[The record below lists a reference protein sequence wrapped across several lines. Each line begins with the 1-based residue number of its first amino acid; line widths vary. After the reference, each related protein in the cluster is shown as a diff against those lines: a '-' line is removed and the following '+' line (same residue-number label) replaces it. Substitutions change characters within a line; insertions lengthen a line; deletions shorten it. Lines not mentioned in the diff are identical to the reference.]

1 METRFGLVVGATT
14 SAMKRGATSEDED
27 DVYYHIGETKVRKG
41 EREGWFVLKPRAA
54 KRHNGRFRERWYDL
68 CI

>member
-14 SAMKRGATSEDED
+14 SAMKRGATCEDED

-41 EREGWFVLKPRAA
+41 ERRLVCIEIPR
-54 KRHNGRFRERWYDL
+54 REATQQTFQRTL
-68 CI
+68 V